1 MTYGGLQATKLE
13 DGRDSKRSNSRMV
26 GYDIFM
32 CSKKEGGTKKSVKID
47 G

>member
-13 DGRDSKRSNSRMV
+13 DGRDSKRSNGRMV
-26 GYDIFM
+26 VYDIFT
-32 CSKKEGGTKKSVKID
+32 SSREEEEKGVKID